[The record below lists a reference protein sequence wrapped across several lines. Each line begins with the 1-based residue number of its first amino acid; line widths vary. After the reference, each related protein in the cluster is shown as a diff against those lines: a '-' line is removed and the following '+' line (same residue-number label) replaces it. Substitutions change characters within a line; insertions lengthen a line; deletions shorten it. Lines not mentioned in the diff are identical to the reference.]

1 MQTDIGVFVADQNRY
16 PQSADIAGVGDLDGK
31 YFDEVTITGGDAAT
45 ITTPTTKS
53 VITVTFN
60 AGANNGETVTLTPT
74 AANGQITQWQ
84 CGGTINSARLPKS
97 CQ

>member
-16 PQSADIAGVGDLDGK
+16 PQSADIAGVDDLDGK

-60 AGANNGETVTLTPT
+60 AGANNGKTVTLTPT
-74 AANGQITQWQ
+74 AANGQITQWT
-84 CGGTINSARLPKS
+84 CGGTIDSGRLPKS